1 MDNLEKN
8 KEVEVMNVQKLMS
21 NELYVEVRD
30 KVADVELVDSGDP
43 TSRVFKAEQWNE
55 IQKLPHI
62 LVRSIGEDTD
72 GQRTYAIYLDIDN
85 SVIRCSCPD
94 HQYRGTKCKHLRG
107 VELNP
112 TVLQALEDVIRNH
125 IPQDTPFP
133 ISKRLGIPYL
143 KLGNTIYYPNYL
155 SELENYDLTLYK
167 RLIESSSKPVNILL
181 EGPAGSGKSQSV
193 QVFAKWKGI
202 QLERIDASPD
212 MDIDAIFFK
221 IDLQTGKTIPTQ
233 LTKWLWKLY
242 KNPEETGILLIDEF
256 FLLPQSARLFGFLN
270 GDGYSSEFG
279 FVPRPKN
286 LIIFATTNPLSY
298 TGTQRINE
306 ALLNRFSVQIT
317 YTYNEKAEKA
327 LLKTVLTREEAETL
341 HTAIRNFRQNSS
353 DFVIS
358 MRNILQF
365 IKLIRNGFKKEIAL
379 RLTMRPIAEALL
391 D

>member
-1 MDNLEKN
+1 MK
-8 KEVEVMNVQKLMS
+8 VQKLMS

-30 KVADVELVDSGDP
+30 KVADVELVENGDP
-43 TSRVFKAEQWNE
+43 TSKVFKAEQWE
-55 IQKLPHI
+55 KVKQLPHI
-62 LVRSIGEDTD
+62 LIKTTGEDTD
-72 GQRTYAIYLDIDN
+72 GQRVYAIYLDIDN

-112 TVLQALEDVIRNH
+112 TVLQVLEDTIKNYV
-125 IPQDTPFP
+125 PQDTPFP
-133 ISKRLGIPYL
+133 ISKRLRIPYV
-143 KLGNTIYYPNYL
+143 KVGNILYYPNYI

-193 QVFAKWKGI
+193 QVFARWKGI
-202 QLERIDASPD
+202 QIERIDASPD
-212 MDIDAIFFK
+212 MDIDSLFFK
-221 IDLQTGKTIPTQ
+221 IDLKDGKTYPTQ
-233 LTKWLWKLY
+233 LTKWIWSLK
-242 KNPEETGILLIDEF
+242 KNSEEMGILLIDEF

-286 LIIFATTNPLSY
+286 LVVFATTNPLTY
-298 TGTQRINE
+298 AGTQRINE
-306 ALLNRFSVQIT
+306 ALVNRFNIQIT
-317 YTYNEKAEKA
+317 YTYNETAEKA
-327 LLKTVLTREEAETL
+327 LLKTVLTDKEAETL

-379 RLTMRPIAEALL
+379 KLTMRPIAEALL
-391 D
+391 